1 MVKLIA
7 SLLVLAVVA
16 QQAYGDFKSLSKKD
30 SKSFA
35 PVQRNEG
42 KKLKQN
48 NDHGQDQI
56 VKNDE
61 YSGECK
67 GSLEVPEIPKGWMD
81 LKDGCLNGM
90 RHQIQEE
97 INASYQYLA
106 MAAYFARDTVNRQ
119 GFAENFFKAAKEER
133 EHGSKLVEYLSMR
146 GQLTDSVSNLITVPT
161 VAKQEWKDGAA
172 ALEDAL
178 ELETKVTRSIRKL
191 IQTCEGKPY
200 NHYHLVDYLTG
211 VYLEEQLHGQRELA
225 GKLVTLKKMMSTH
238 GELGEFLF
246 DKSL

>member
-7 SLLVLAVVA
+7 SLLLLAVVA
-16 QQAYGDFKSLSKKD
+16 QAYGDFKSKPE

-35 PVQRNEG
+35 RELQKEREKQRQQES
-42 KKLKQN
+42 KKQN
-48 NDHGQDQI
+48 PNHDGGQDQ
-56 VKNDE
+56 
-61 YSGECK
+61 GCK
-67 GSLEVPEIPKGWMD
+67 GSLAVPEITKDWVD
-81 LKDGCLNGM
+81 LKDACLKGM

-106 MAAYFARDTVNRQ
+106 MGAYFSRDTVNRP
-119 GFAENFFKAAKEER
+119 GFAEHFFKAAKEER

-146 GQLTDSVSNLITVPT
+146 GQLTEGVSDLINVPT
-161 VAKQEWKDGAA
+161 VAKQEWTDGAS
-172 ALEDAL
+172 ALSDAL
-178 ELETKVTRSIRKL
+178 DLEIKVTRSIRKL
-191 IQTCEGKPY
+191 IQTCESKPY

-225 GKLVTLKKMMSTH
+225 GKLTTLKKMMDTN

-246 DKSL
+246 DKTL